1 MINKYPFHLI
11 LKYNINVDAEVPLM
25 CPGSPAL
32 ICETSSVTVVS
43 VVMRRESLLDDEDD

>member
-1 MINKYPFHLI
+1 MRVFKKAPP
-11 LKYNINVDAEVPLM
+11 NVITDDSGVPLM

-32 ICETSSVTVVS
+32 ICDTSSVTVVS